1 MSRIKTCP
9 FTLIWIL
16 FLLLINHYTDV
27 IHCTTSKK
35 LFGHANL
42 QGDYN
47 ILNEDENDL
56 SPAFLYTKVL
66 TADDLIEVLD
76 ELNNYVSRY
85 DHQIVCGDLQAK
97 DEVCKMAINQLALN
111 YYQNALNTTQHGWRS
126 YVWRQSHNNQLY
138 GVMLIL
144 DPKQRGNGQNNHHNQ
159 MNKILKE
166 STHQRD
172 VCASLF
178 LESGSNERLRYIRLH
193 VGPDRSLSEYYKK
206 IMLRQFVEEST
217 QVYLCT
223 EYQAAGVH
231 KVAVFANR
239 LSLEHF
245 INSGFE
251 AVECGAKL
259 SDICGNVWFKNR
271 CLMAR
276 TITAE
281 DCRSQEY

>member
-159 MNKILKE
+159 MNKVSQLNNFDMVVFSPPLEIPFSGTLNFKP
-166 STHQRD
+166 
-172 VCASLF
+172 VKVSLGDAANF
-178 LESGSNERLRYIRLH
+178 DINL
-193 VGPDRSLSEYYKK
+193 PSL
-206 IMLRQFVEEST
+206 LT
-217 QVYLCT
+217 
-223 EYQAAGVH
+223 
-231 KVAVFANR
+231 
-239 LSLEHF
+239 SLPRV
-245 INSGFE
+245 S
-251 AVECGAKL
+251 K
-259 SDICGNVWFKNR
+259 
-271 CLMAR
+271 
-276 TITAE
+276 
-281 DCRSQEY
+281 